1 MTLNLL
7 GCVRLNS
14 LGVPIGDAM
23 GDSNASASAVASP
36 KTALDSPSPV
46 AVVMRRR
53 RAKCSANQKRRAG
66 SGHARHNQTLE
77 HGERK
82 VSENY
87 GGRIIVKCNFLVK
100 VYHSKMVFFVVK
112 MMGCR
117 RQYSTVIFF
126 LHKVC
131 VVNGGNRLSPIL
143 GTSGHRHE
151 TLGSYCNSLYP
162 SCSPFGFSEGLK
174 CNPAKA

>member
-23 GDSNASASAVASP
+23 GDINASASAVASP

-77 HGERK
+77 HGEGK
-82 VSENY
+82 VSENS
-87 GGRIIVKCNFLVK
+87 GGRIIVKSNFLVK
-100 VYHSKMVFFVVK
+100 VYHNKMCFFVK

-117 RQYSTVIFF
+117 RQYSTAIFF
-126 LHKVC
+126 LPKVC
-131 VVNGGNRLSPIL
+131 VNGGNRFSPIL
-143 GTSGHRHE
+143 GSTSGQRHG

-174 CNPAKA
+174 CKPAKA